1 MQAGKMA
8 ALGNLVAG
16 VSHELN
22 TPLGAIR
29 ANTDVT
35 KRALEI
41 VGARIADTIEADRK
55 LGRSF
60 ETLRGICET
69 NASAAARIDDILK
82 ALRNFARLDESKQKK
97 VDLHEG
103 IESTLTLLTHKLGD
117 KITVERDFGELPRL
131 FCNPDQI
138 NQLLMNLLNNAIE
151 AIESSGRVTVRTE
164 QVDSDV
170 LVHII
175 DDGVGIAEEDLERVF
190 DPGFTT
196 KGVGVGTG
204 LGLPICYRIAQQ
216 HGGRIDVRSEPGR
229 GAHFTVRL
237 PIREALQPP
246 A

>member
-1 MQAGKMA
+1 M
-8 ALGNLVAG
+8 
-16 VSHELN
+16 
-22 TPLGAIR
+22 
-29 ANTDVT
+29 
-35 KRALEI
+35 
-41 VGARIADTIEADRK
+41 
-55 LGRSF
+55 
-60 ETLRGICET
+60 
-69 NASAAARIDDILK
+69 
-82 ALRNFARLDESKQKK
+82 
-97 VDLHEG
+97 
-103 IESTLTLLTHKLGD
+103 
-117 KITVERDFGELPRL
+117 
-131 FCNPDQI
+131 
-138 NQLLMNLLNNAIE
+138 
-151 AIESSGRVTVRTE
+151 TVRTE